1 MTWDTRFETPL
12 SNLVPA
18 TDENGKMKW
27 DNMNTIERI
36 HLSPSRPKVGFK
48 FVVSPKYENENSSP
62 PPHRLT

>member
-18 TDENGKMKW
+18 TDENGKIKW

-48 FVVSPKYENENSSP
+48 FVLIQN
-62 PPHRLT
+62 T